1 MVNVQP
7 SSSVN
12 VRDPPRQFSFSFSRE
27 FPSLSLRSDDFA
39 PPPVDDG
46 RRGNRHHDDDA
57 ATPARGG
64 DEFGLACN
72 SDNIAPVEHPADSRR
87 SFDMSLGPE
96 ETRCKLLLS
105 G

>member
-1 MVNVQP
+1 M
-7 SSSVN
+7 
-12 VRDPPRQFSFSFSRE
+12 RDPPRQFSFSFSRE
-27 FPSLSLRSDDFA
+27 FPSLSLHSDDFA
-39 PPPVDDG
+39 PPVDDG

-64 DEFGLACN
+64 VCD
-72 SDNIAPVEHPADSRR
+72 SDNIAPVERPADSRR
-87 SFDMSLGPE
+87 WFDVSLGPE